1 MIEHSIYYLL
11 DIASFT
17 YLFFCLKGILGFNKN
32 LFMPMILS
40 ILLLGILLYFYIT
53 SDTKLI
59 NVWMNSNTNTPLL
72 YKIAGVW
79 GNHQGSMLML
89 LTLFSVIAYIFFKD
103 HISIRISSF
112 VLLAIGVYVFF
123 YANAFTIFENKPTG
137 GLDLNPALQSNF
149 IAIHPPIL
157 YLGHALTF
165 GLWGIAIANYKDL
178 RIVWLSKL
186 CFLVITIGI
195 VLGSLWAYQELGWGG
210 FWFWDPVEIVS
221 LLPWLIL
228 AAAIHTKNFYLL
240 NILAISVFP
249 VILSGLALVRS
260 GILISVHSFG
270 FDINT
275 GLILA
280 FITFMVITISIFFG
294 KKNLPHNQ
302 HFSFFKEWPSA
313 IFILLMVILA
323 AVILIP
329 IKIHASFDEDF
340 FKKFIDPLILLL
352 LFLNVAAFYV
362 KSAANTICLALL
374 AAACWHLNFH
384 PYLNYLAIAAAFV
397 SFLLIFAVLPYIKI
411 SLQNGFVFAHLGVGL
426 CVLGASHSGI
436 FETTTQQ
443 LLTKETLQI
452 KQYTLQLESQKIMH
466 TSNAT
471 KEILVLNCNGKKL
484 QPKRSYYNIPKIYKH
499 QPDWTSL
506 NFDNLHAT
514 VFVNNSNQWMVELL
528 LKPFIN
534 LLWLGL
540 AFVVLG
546 ISISIYRKLL
556 NVHKQSHNS
565 LLFSVKLG
573 KLG

>member
-1 MIEHSIYYLL
+1 MIEYSVYYLI
-11 DIASFT
+11 DIAAFT
-17 YLFFCLKGILGFNKN
+17 YLFYCLKGILGFNKN
-32 LFMPMILS
+32 LFAPMILS
-40 ILLLGILLYFYIT
+40 ILLLGMLVYFYIT

-79 GNHQGSMLML
+79 GNHQSSMLML
-89 LTLFSVIAYIFFKD
+89 LTFFSIIAYIFFKD
-103 HISIRISSF
+103 NISIKMSSF
-112 VLLAIGVYVFF
+112 VLLSIGIYVFF
-123 YANAFTIFENKPTG
+123 YANAFTIFENKPAG

-157 YLGHALTF
+157 YLGYALTF

-178 RIVWLSKL
+178 RILWLPKL

-195 VLGSLWAYQELGWGG
+195 ILGSLWAYQELGWGG

-228 AAAIHTKNFYLL
+228 ASAIHTKNIHLL

-249 VILSGLALVRS
+249 AVLSGVALVRS

-275 GLILA
+275 GLILT
-280 FITFMVITISIFFG
+280 FITLMVIIISIFFG
-294 KKNLPHNQ
+294 RKNLPQTQ
-302 HFSFFKEWPSA
+302 HLYFLKEWPSA
-313 IFILLMVILA
+313 IFILFMVILA

-329 IKIHASFDEDF
+329 IKIQASLDEAF
-340 FKKFIDPLILLL
+340 FKKFIDPLILSL
-352 LFLNVAAFYV
+352 LFFNVASFYI
-362 KSAANTICLALL
+362 KSATRTICLALL
-374 AAACWHLNFH
+374 ATACWHLNFQ
-384 PYLNYLAIAAAFV
+384 PYLNYLAISAAFV
-397 SFLLIFAVLPYIKI
+397 SFLLIFAVLPYVKI
-411 SLQNGFVFAHLGVGL
+411 SLQKGFVFAHVGVGL

-436 FETTTQQ
+436 FETTTQI
-443 LLTKETLQI
+443 LLTKEAGQI
-452 KQYTLQLESQKIMH
+452 KEYTLQLESQKIID
-466 TSNAT
+466 TSNT
-471 KEILVLNCNGKKL
+471 TQEIIALNCNGKKL
-484 QPKRSYYNIPKIYKH
+484 HPKRSYYNIPNIYKH
-499 QPDWTSL
+499 QPDWVSL

-514 VFVNNSNQWMVELL
+514 VFVNNSNQWTLELL

-546 ISISIYRKLL
+546 ISISIYRALL
-556 NVHKQSHNS
+556 NMQKQSHNS
-565 LLFSVKLG
+565 FAVFS
-573 KLG
+573 